1 MAIHSTAIVD
11 PRAELDTSVE
21 VGPFAVIGPQV
32 HIDAGTTIGAHAV
45 IEGRTRIGK
54 RNRIF
59 QLAALGAIPQ
69 DLKYAGEPTEL
80 EIGDENQIREFS
92 TLHIGTAAGG
102 GVTRVG
108 NRNLIMANAHVAH
121 DCQVGNEVV
130 LANGVALAGHVEVGD
145 HAILG
150 GLSAVHQFTR
160 IGQHAFL
167 AGGAMVTMD
176 VAPYCMVQGDRA
188 ELTGLN
194 TVGLGRNGFS
204 TEAIGHIKSAYKL
217 LFRSGLQMHEALA
230 KVKAEFATVPEVVL
244 LTDFIQASD
253 RGVTR

>member
-1 MAIHSTAIVD
+1 M
-11 PRAELDTSVE
+11 
-21 VGPFAVIGPQV
+21 
-32 HIDAGTTIGAHAV
+32 
-45 IEGRTRIGK
+45 
-54 RNRIF
+54 
-59 QLAALGAIPQ
+59 
-69 DLKYAGEPTEL
+69 
-80 EIGDENQIREFS
+80 
-92 TLHIGTAAGG
+92 
-102 GVTRVG
+102 
-108 NRNLIMANAHVAH
+108 
-121 DCQVGNEVV
+121 

-160 IGQHAFL
+160 IGQYAFL

-204 TEAIGHIKSAYKL
+204 TEAIADIKSAYKL

-230 KVKAEFATVPEVVL
+230 KVKAELSTVPEVVVL
-244 LTDFIQASD
+244 IDFIQASD